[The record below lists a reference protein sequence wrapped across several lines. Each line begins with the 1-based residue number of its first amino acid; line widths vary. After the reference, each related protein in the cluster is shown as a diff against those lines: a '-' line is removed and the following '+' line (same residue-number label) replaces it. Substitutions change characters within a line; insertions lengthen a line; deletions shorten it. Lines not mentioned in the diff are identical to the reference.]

1 MVRIPAYKQLYTDL
15 MQSIKNGTYKPG
27 TFLPTETVM
36 CEEYHVSRTTVRKA
50 ISMLTNEG
58 YLLVTQ
64 GRGTQVQDI
73 STSQH
78 LNTITSLTE
87 TLKRRGYTVTTQGL
101 NIEKIPAP
109 TFIREIL
116 SLDEGDNVYHI
127 QRVQC
132 ADGRPICIIENYLIA
147 DMIPNFVLS
156 EKVNGSVS
164 LYECLEKEYGITLK
178 DAVEHISAVGA
189 SFLEAQILG
198 VPTNS
203 PLLHSTR
210 LTYTDRGPLEYAST
224 HIISDRYEYQIYLS
238 GRS

>member
-1 MVRIPAYKQLYTDL
+1 MARIPAYKQLYTDL
-15 MQSIKNGTYKPG
+15 KQSIKNGTYKPG
-27 TFLPTETVM
+27 TFLPTETELCVN
-36 CEEYHVSRTTVRKA
+36 YQVSRTTVRKA

-87 TLKRRGYTVTTQGL
+87 TLKRRGYVVTTQGL
-101 NIEKIPAP
+101 DVEKIPAP
-109 TFIREIL
+109 PYICEIL
-116 SLDEGDNVYHI
+116 SLQEGDYVYHI

-147 DMIPNFVLS
+147 DLIPNFVLK
-156 EKVNGSVS
+156 ENNNGSIS
-164 LYECLEKEYGITLK
+164 LYECLERDYGIILK
-178 DAVEHISAVGA
+178 DATEHISAVGA

-198 VPTNS
+198 IPTNS

-210 LTYTDRGPLEYAST
+210 LTYTDRGLLEYAST
-224 HIISDRYEYQIYLS
+224 HIISDRYEYQVYLS

>member
-1 MVRIPAYKQLYTDL
+1 MAKIPAYKQLYTDL
-15 MQSIKNGTYKPG
+15 KLSIKDGKYKPG
-27 TFLPTETVM
+27 SFLPTETEL
-36 CEEYHVSRTTVRKA
+36 CEEYQVSRTTVRKA

-101 NIEKIPAP
+101 AVEKITAP
-109 TFIREIL
+109 PFICEIL
-116 SLDEGDNVYHI
+116 SLNEGDSVYHI

-147 DMIPNFVLS
+147 DLIPNFVLS
-156 EKVNGSVS
+156 KNSSGSIS
-164 LYECLEKEYGITLK
+164 LYECLEKEYGIILK
-178 DAVEHISAVGA
+178 DATEHISAVGA

-198 VPTNS
+198 VPTNF

-210 LTYTDRGPLEYAST
+210 VTYTERGPLEYAST